1 MRTTHLGVGIP
12 FDPQELRKMRQYLYF
27 CTDKCVS
34 ICTFVLVNAGLE
46 YLWALFDP
54 KVVDGDP
61 VDGVG
66 MSAAVS
72 SW

>member
-1 MRTTHLGVGIP
+1 MVASSVSSLTTLERR
-12 FDPQELRKMRQYLYF
+12 QMRQYLYF
-27 CTDKCVS
+27 CIIECVS
-34 ICTFVLVNAGLE
+34 TCTFVLVNAGLE

-61 VDGVG
+61 VDAVG

-72 SW
+72 SE

>member
-1 MRTTHLGVGIP
+1 MPATHLRVGVP
-12 FDPQELRKMRQYLYF
+12 FDQKELREMRQYLHS
-27 CTDKCVS
+27 CTNKCVS
-34 ICTFVLVNAGLE
+34 ICTFVLVKAGLE

-72 SW
+72 S